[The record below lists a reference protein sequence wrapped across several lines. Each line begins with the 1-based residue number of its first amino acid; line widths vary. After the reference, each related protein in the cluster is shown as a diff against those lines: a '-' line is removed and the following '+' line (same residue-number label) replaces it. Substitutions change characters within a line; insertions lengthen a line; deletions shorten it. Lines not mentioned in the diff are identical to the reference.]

1 MVEEVWK
8 PSNVKGKKLF
18 VLKEKLNL
26 LKTRMRN
33 WNSVVFGKLDL
44 EVDEAVKGF
53 SVLDQLVGNNNSTFS
68 RDQSGKRIEA

>member
-8 PSNVKGKKLF
+8 SSNVQGKKLF

-33 WNSVVFGKLDL
+33 WNSKVFGKLDL
-44 EVDEAVKGF
+44 EIDEAVKGF
-53 SVLDQLVGNNNSTFS
+53 SVLD
-68 RDQSGKRIEA
+68 